1 MNNETKRGTYSVQD
15 LVRISVLV
23 AIMLLLEVTGLGM
36 IKMPGLEITL
46 LMVPVIVGAIV
57 MGPASGAILGGVFG
71 CISFWECFGR
81 SQFGAVL
88 LGINP
93 IYTFLVCVPT
103 RILAGWLCGVAFK
116 GLNKLDKTNPVVLRR
131 GGPDRRAVQ
140 HGAVYDHAVPV
151 LLSHGLY
158 SGLCGRPRQRQCV
171 PVRHRLCGRER
182 TGGGR
187 GVPNHRRGYRQGGYV
202 QPGQAGCP
210 QDQRIRREA
219 HVCCWLWT
227 WEIPMWSWD

>member
-1 MNNETKRGTYSVQD
+1 MNNETKRGKYTVHD

-57 MGPASGAILGGVFG
+57 MGPATGAILGGVFG
-71 CISFWECFGR
+71 CISFWECFGK

-93 IYTFLVCVPT
+93 LYTFLVCVPT

-116 GLNKLDKTNPVVLRR
+116 GLNKLDKTNLWSFGAAGLIGALCNTVLFMTTLCLCFYNTDYIQ
-131 GGPDRRAVQ
+131 GFAEKLGTNGPIALILAMVGVQ
-140 HGAVYDHAVPV
+140 GAI
-151 LLSHGLY
+151 
-158 SGLCGRPRQRQCV
+158 
-171 PVRHRLCGRER
+171 EM
-182 TGGGR
+182 
-187 GVPNHRRGYRQGGYV
+187 
-202 QPGQAGCP
+202 
-210 QDQRIRREA
+210 I
-219 HVCCWLWT
+219 VCCIIATAVSKALDH
-227 WEIPMWSWD
+227 MN

>member
-1 MNNETKRGTYSVQD
+1 MNNETKRGKYTVHD

-103 RILAGWLCGVAFK
+103 RILAGWLCGLAFK
-116 GLNKLDKTNPVVLRR
+116 ALSKVDKSRLWSF
-131 GGPDRRAVQ
+131 
-140 HGAVYDHAVPV
+140 GAA
-151 LLSHGLY
+151 
-158 SGLCGRPRQRQCV
+158 GLCGA
-171 PVRHRLCGRER
+171 LCNTVFFMTTLCLCFYHTEFIQNIVQALGSANPFLFVIAFVGVNGLIEAIVCFFTGAVIAKAVVFSRGKLAARR
-182 TGGGR
+182 TA
-187 GVPNHRRGYRQGGYV
+187 V
-202 QPGQAGCP
+202 QNGK
-210 QDQRIRREA
+210 
-219 HVCCWLWT
+219 
-227 WEIPMWSWD
+227 

>member
-1 MNNETKRGTYSVQD
+1 MNNETKHGKYTVQD

-116 GLNKLDKTNPVVLRR
+116 GLNKLDKTNLWSF
-131 GGPDRRAVQ
+131 GAAGLLLQ
-140 HGAVYDHAVPV
+140 HRVYP
-151 LLSHGLY
+151 
-158 SGLCGRPRQRQCV
+158 GLCGRPRQRQRV
-171 PVRHRLCGRER
+171 PVRHCLCGRER
-182 TGGGR
+182 PGRGR
-187 GVPNHRRGYRQGGYV
+187 GVSDHRRGHRQGGHV

-219 HVCCWLWT
+219 RVCCWLWT

>member
-1 MNNETKRGTYSVQD
+1 MNNETKRGKYTVHD

-46 LMVPVIVGAIV
+46 LMVPVIVGAIG

-116 GLNKLDKTNPVVLRR
+116 GLNKLDKTNLWSF
-131 GGPDRRAVQ
+131 GAAGPN
-140 HGAVYDHAVPV
+140 GARWKTG
-151 LLSHGLY
+151 LLLNN
-158 SGLCGRPRQRQCV
+158 LCL
-171 PVRHRLCGRER
+171 HSLF
-182 TGGGR
+182 
-187 GVPNHRRGYRQGGYV
+187 N
-202 QPGQAGCP
+202 
-210 QDQRIRREA
+210 I
-219 HVCCWLWT
+219 
-227 WEIPMWSWD
+227 

>member
-1 MNNETKRGTYSVQD
+1 MNNETKRGKYTVHD

-88 LGINP
+88 LVSTP
-93 IYTFLVCVPT
+93 ST
-103 RILAGWLCGVAFK
+103 RSWCACPPVFWRAGGAAW
-116 GLNKLDKTNPVVLRR
+116 PS
-131 GGPDRRAVQ
+131 RA
-140 HGAVYDHAVPV
+140 
-151 LLSHGLY
+151 
-158 SGLCGRPRQRQCV
+158 
-171 PVRHRLCGRER
+171 
-182 TGGGR
+182 
-187 GVPNHRRGYRQGGYV
+187 
-202 QPGQAGCP
+202 
-210 QDQRIRREA
+210 
-219 HVCCWLWT
+219 
-227 WEIPMWSWD
+227 